1 MIEAVL
7 FDLDGTLA
15 DTAPDM
21 ARTVNRMRT
30 RRGLE
35 PVSTASVR
43 AHVSRGARGMLHAA
57 FDIGADHPDYA
68 AMRDS
73 RG

>member
-21 ARTVNRMRT
+21 ALTVNRMLEK
-30 RRGLE
+30 RGR
-35 PVSTASVR
+35 PRR
-43 AHVSRGARGMLHAA
+43 AHAGAGGGLW
-57 FDIGADHPDYA
+57 IPG
-68 AMRDS
+68 
-73 RG
+73 